1 MIDKGCNIDGTSFE
15 GESLMRNKSYL
26 IPAALCMAV
35 LFSSCG
41 EKGEEETYVSE
52 SVEAVDETEQII
64 ASSDE
69 NTEVNQDDSGS
80 TISGTTV
87 IISEDQAYTAVI
99 NYCKATDKDFS
110 DEINPDGYSEYWDV
124 STNEAGEI
132 VVLHRSYTAAQI
144 QYYVDPTTGET
155 YVTELVPG
163 IIDEEQRTGE
173 VFNAMDYLIDS
184 DQQDI
189 QEALPGDSESA
200 PVEYETAP
208 QVLSHYFLYI
218 SEHDMIINEQ

>member
-1 MIDKGCNIDGTSFE
+1 MNRLF
-15 GESLMRNKSYL
+15 L

-35 LFSSCG
+35 FFSSCG
-41 EKGEEETYVSE
+41 EKEEEEVYVSE
-52 SVEAVDETEQII
+52 SIEAIGETEQNII
-64 ASSDE
+64 ASLDE
-69 NTEVNQDDSGS
+69 HIEMNQDDSG
-80 TISGTTV
+80 TISSDTTF

-99 NYCKATDKDFS
+99 NYCKATISDFS

-144 QYYVDPTTGET
+144 RYYVDPTTGET

-200 PVEYETAP
+200 PVEYETADGFMTETGIRK
-208 QVLSHYFLYI
+208 QTKS
-218 SEHDMIINEQ
+218 